1 MAKRIKLPTGKS
13 IGMRRSDETFRQ
25 IEALIF
31 EGHFSPGSPLPAERE
46 LAETLNVSRPTLR
59 EALNRLEA
67 KGLVDRR
74 SKSGNYVCTAIPT
87 SLREPIDEVLEN
99 NLMSLSDIIDVR
111 KILEV
116 WAIERAVKSPGQDRV
131 RGLASCVEAMRADV
145 SCENEGQF
153 ARYRAADQRFHQI
166 LAEMTGNLLY
176 VHLADFL
183 SELVS
188 RSISMSRQIFPGD
201 YPRNNLERHEQI
213 LEAIGG
219 QDLEQAKAAMLEHF
233 LQIERYLSARRGQP
247 KSAKPRVAASGLR
260 QQSPTRRR
268 ASAKTLPLIRPSTV
282 K

>member
-1 MAKRIKLPTGKS
+1 MIGPFFAARMRMAKRIKLPTGKKS
-13 IGMRRSDETFRQ
+13 IGMKRSDETFRQ
-25 IEALIF
+25 IVALIF

-67 KGLVDRR
+67 KGFVDRR
-74 SKSGNYVCTAIPT
+74 SKSGNYVCTSIPT

-99 NLMSLSDIIDVR
+99 NLMPLTDIIDVR

-116 WAIERAVKSPGQDRV
+116 WAVEKAVKSPTEDR
-131 RGLASCVEAMRADV
+131 LLSLTSCVEEMQADV
-145 SCENEGQF
+145 ACENEEQF

-176 VHLADFL
+176 VHLAHFL

-201 YPRNNLERHEQI
+201 YPRNNLKRHEEI
-213 LEAIGG
+213 LKAVSCR
-219 QDLEQAKAAMLEHF
+219 DLEDAKTAMLEHF
-233 LQIERYLSARRGQP
+233 LQIERYLSPRRGQP
-247 KSAKPRVAASGLR
+247 RVGKSRAAATGL
-260 QQSPTRRR
+260 P
-268 ASAKTLPLIRPSTV
+268 
-282 K
+282 